1 MPMNRSGVLYLLSKQ
16 RYDCVPSNN
25 LEESIMQRQL
35 NEIEKHGLA
44 AGETG
49 QPERPDWTIDQGWKN
64 YTQEEHAVWK
74 TLFERQT
81 KLLPGRAC
89 DEFVAGMRDLPISAD
104 EIPDFRRLS
113 DVLMQRTG
121 WQVVA
126 VPGLVPDEVFFEH
139 LANRRF
145 PAGHFIRKL
154 EQLDYLEEPDV
165 FHDVFGHVPMLMN
178 PIIADYIQAY
188 GAGGLRAKQLGVLNQ
203 LARVYWYTVEFGL
216 VQQSDGLRIYGAG
229 IASSYTES
237 IFAVDDPS
245 PNRIHFDLERVMRTH
260 YRIDDFQES
269 YFVIRNLDELLELAK
284 IDFAPVYASIKDKPE
299 LEPGTIL
306 PTDQVLSRGSKAYHE
321 SKRRGT
327 GA

>member
-1 MPMNRSGVLYLLSKQ
+1 MLAA
-16 RYDCVPSNN
+16 
-25 LEESIMQRQL
+25 EAT
-35 NEIEKHGLA
+35 KHGLA
-44 AGETG
+44 AGDAAK
-49 QPERPDWTIDQGWKN
+49 PARADWTIDQGWER
-64 YTQEEHAVWK
+64 YTPAEHAVWK

-89 DEFVAGMRDLPISAD
+89 DEFVEGMKNLPIGAD

-145 PAGHFIRKL
+145 PSGQFIRRAD
-154 EQLDYLEEPDV
+154 QLDYLEEPDV

-178 PIIADYIQAY
+178 PAIADYIQAY
-188 GAGGLRAKQLGVLNQ
+188 GVGGLRAKSLGVLDK

-216 VQQSDGLRIYGAG
+216 VQQKDGLRIYGAG
-229 IASSYTES
+229 IASSRTES
-237 IFAVDDPS
+237 VFALEDAS
-245 PNRIHFDLERVMRTH
+245 PNRIGFDLERVMRTN

-269 YFVIRNLDELLELAK
+269 YFVIENLDRLLELAS
-284 IDFAPVYASIKDKPE
+284 IDFGPLYARIEGQPE
-299 LEPGTIL
+299 FQPGDVL
-306 PTDQVLSRGSKAYHE
+306 ATDRVLSL
-321 SKRRGT
+321 GT
-327 GA
+327 GRYHGAKR